1 MIDDKTVL
9 AIIPARGGS
18 KGVPRKNIRDLGGKP
33 LIAWTIAAAR
43 SSAYL
48 DRIIVS
54 TDDAEI
60 ANVARQFNAEVPF
73 MRPAELA
80 RDGSSGIDPVIHAL
94 ETLAEK
100 YDYMVLLQPTSPF
113 RNAQDI
119 DQAIELCVKKGA
131 ETCVSVTENSKSP
144 YWAYKID
151 AQQRIEPL
159 FPVEEKIACR
169 QQLPKTYA
177 QNGAIFVAACN
188 FVLKTATLQNR
199 QTLAYI
205 MPSERSID
213 IDSEYDLRLANLLLE
228 TSP

>member
-1 MIDDKTVL
+1 MIDKKTVL

-43 SSAYL
+43 ASAYL

-60 ANVARQFNAEVPF
+60 ADISRQFGAEVPF
-73 MRPAELA
+73 MRPDELA

-94 ETLAEK
+94 EALPEK
-100 YDYMVLLQPTSPF
+100 FDYMVLLQPTSPF
-113 RNAQDI
+113 RSTADI
-119 DQAIELCVKKGA
+119 DQALELCVREKA
-131 ETCVSVTENSKSP
+131 ESCISVTENGKSP
-144 YWAYKID
+144 YWSYKID
-151 AQQRIEPL
+151 GQNRLEPL

-177 QNGAIFVAACN
+177 LNGAIYIASTR
-188 FVLKTATLQNR
+188 FVLANRSLQDDR
-199 QTLAYI
+199 TLAYI
-205 MPSERSID
+205 MPSERSLD
-213 IDSEYDLRLANLLLE
+213 IDSEFDLRLANVLLKA
-228 TSP
+228 